1 MCVPVNS
8 FIAAT
13 KFLPPKK
20 YRICSVCQNQNDN
33 PSYIFEGWEISRALY
48 KISPKIYVVWYNS
61 KFTASNSHHVTWKWS
76 ILWVTIPGIV
86 RSQWQRHVHPRVYF
100 THRIPIQRQQVQI
113 RRRKASTHQPKRN
126 PTNWRHTRLPE
137 RKMIIVK
144 ITYRKGMTGSEV
156 KWQLTWVTHVMPKR
170 KRATQT
176 PNTTNSRRSFFGNFS
191 IIAEAI
197 TSTCPN

>member
-1 MCVPVNS
+1 MYVRIKMTIPVIFS
-8 FIAAT
+8 
-13 KFLPPKK
+13 KVEK
-20 YRICSVCQNQNDN
+20 YREHYIKYLRKFMSYDTIQNLRLRIRITSLENDQ
-33 PSYIFEGWEISRALY
+33 YFESLFRKSFAPNGSGMC
-48 KISPKIYVVWYNS
+48 
-61 KFTASNSHHVTWKWS
+61 T
-76 ILWVTIPGIV
+76 PGF
-86 RSQWQRHVHPRVYF
+86 F
-100 THRIPIQRQQVQI
+100 THRIPIQRLRVQI
-113 RRRKASTHQPKRN
+113 RRQKASTHQPKRN

-144 ITYRKGMTGSEV
+144 ITYREANDRKWVTGSEV